1 MLRWIVDWVA
11 SMSYWGVGLLM
22 AIENVVLPLPSELIM
37 PLSGYLSSQGRM
49 SLWGVIAAG
58 TIGSVLG
65 ALPLY
70 YVARRVGRDR
80 VTAWVDR
87 HGKWVLV
94 RGRDLERANARFAG
108 NNFTAVAVSQII
120 PGVRGLVALP
130 AGFARMNVLMFL
142 LANFAGTIVWCG
154 VLAIAGH
161 VLGAN
166 FARVHKFLGPIG
178 WAVLAI
184 ALLAGI
190 AWGIRRRRQH

>member
-37 PLSGYLSSQGRM
+37 PLSGYLSSRGRM
-49 SLWGVIAAG
+49 TLWGAIAAG

-70 YVARRVGRDR
+70 YIARRVGKDR

-120 PGVRGLVALP
+120 PGIRGLVALP
-130 AGFARMNVLMFL
+130 AGFARMNVFMFL

-154 VLAIAGH
+154 MLAIAGS

-184 ALLAGI
+184 ILVAAI
-190 AWGIRRRRQH
+190 AWGIRRRRKH